1 MIFCWCYAKCFRW
14 RHQFSRNS
22 FIFNFFSR
30 LENLNHFANV
40 LGEIDRAVVFIVFVI
55 IGGISFSTFANQGS
69 IHSTR
74 CAFFGLFIFVQCTF
88 SPAKWWF
95 VSSSYS
101 LTISLQWIEFNG
113 IKYLYLFKKLLNYRL
128 ASFATGSYSCFEHKE
143 IGFRNFECI
152 ETSLQLIA
160 TSQLIQFGENIR
172 IHRTTAD
179 QIKRVHSLTWINLN
193 VWMQFTHIDRS
204 IVCFVQSTDLEQL
217 HSSQIYR
224 STDCIRPVT
233 PVGMSTDRPPQLS
246 LSVDFGTKSWGG
258 PSNWEYSRLANIQLV
273 LGFPI
278 CQYHWNF
285 FKTMHS
291 L

>member
-113 IKYLYLFKKLLNYRL
+113 IKYLYLFKKLIKLPVGILRDRFVQLLRTQGNWIQEFWMHWNEPPTDRHFSAYPIRGKHTDPPDNCRPNQTC
-128 ASFATGSYSCFEHKE
+128 SFA
-143 IGFRNFECI
+143 NM
-152 ETSLQLIA
+152 
-160 TSQLIQFGENIR
+160 
-172 IHRTTAD
+172 D
-179 QIKRVHSLTWINLN
+179 
-193 VWMQFTHIDRS
+193 
-204 IVCFVQSTDLEQL
+204 
-217 HSSQIYR
+217 
-224 STDCIRPVT
+224 
-233 PVGMSTDRPPQLS
+233 
-246 LSVDFGTKSWGG
+246 
-258 PSNWEYSRLANIQLV
+258 
-273 LGFPI
+273 
-278 CQYHWNF
+278 
-285 FKTMHS
+285 
-291 L
+291 